1 MPTTIRS
8 IESVSQLTVCR
19 IVRRLERKRRIFGSV
34 VKKVSQ
40 NKPGWIKLST
50 NKREVLK

>member
-8 IESVSQLTVCR
+8 IESVSELTVCR
-19 IVRRLERKRRIFGSV
+19 IVKGLERERREFDAF

-40 NKPGWIKLST
+40 NKPLWIRLST
-50 NKREVLK
+50 K